1 MGFSAL
7 RRTYLC
13 STYQLLE
20 ESLNDNLQSN
30 RIYYGYWIVVA
41 GFVTQFVAVGMSNYI
56 VGSFLIPMTEEFG
69 WTRAEFSLSRSIG
82 QVVLAC
88 TGFLIGSYID
98 RYGGRRFIIA
108 GAFILSAA
116 TYSLGNITTLSQWLL
131 LNGLM
136 LTAGAALIGNLVV
149 NVTLGKWFV
158 ERRGRA
164 VAIAGMGISLS
175 GIILPVLSTW
185 MVDEF
190 GWRASWKLLGI
201 TAGLLTLPTA
211 FIMRRT
217 PEDHGLYPDGK
228 SEEEMSRGH
237 GAAAKA
243 DFENSMTRAQAMR
256 TSSFYFLVLAF
267 GLFQISITVM
277 LIQTI
282 PLMTDAGYS
291 RLIASTMISLAS
303 VPAFLS
309 KPLWGI
315 LIDRYSP
322 RKLAAVGAAVT
333 GSAVMLIVFSVAND
347 LDLLVYVGFLSMG
360 IGWGGLLPLQEVIWA
375 TFFGRRYLGSVRS
388 TAMPFTFGMSALGPV
403 LVAYYYDQV
412 GNYDLALVA
421 IALCNIASA
430 IMLYRMKSRPAMQ
443 KVYN

>member
-1 MGFSAL
+1 MIDLAPKP
-7 RRTYLC
+7 
-13 STYQLLE
+13 
-20 ESLNDNLQSN
+20 

-41 GFVTQFVAVGMSNYI
+41 GFITQFVAVGMSNYI

-82 QVVLAC
+82 QIVLAC
-88 TGFLIGSYID
+88 TGFIIGSYID
-98 RYGGRRFIIA
+98 RYGGRRFIVA
-108 GAFILSAA
+108 GAIILAA
-116 TYSLGNITTLSQWLL
+116 STYSLGNISTLSQWLV

-136 LTAGAALIGNLVV
+136 LTAGSAMIGNLVV

-164 VAIAGMGISLS
+164 VALAGMGISLS
-175 GIILPVLSTW
+175 GIILPMLSTW

-190 GWRASWKLLGI
+190 GWRTSWKLLGLA
-201 TAGLLTLPTA
+201 AGLVTLPMVL
-211 FIMRRT
+211 IVRRC
-217 PEDHGLYPDGK
+217 PEDHGLHPDGK
-228 SEEEMSRGH
+228 TELQMQAGQGE
-237 GAAAKA
+237 AARA
-243 DFENSMTRAQAMR
+243 DFENSLTRKQAMR

-291 RLIASTMISLAS
+291 RLVASTMISLAS
-303 VPAFLS
+303 VPAFFS
-309 KPLWGI
+309 KPFWGL
-315 LIDRYSP
+315 LIDRYNP
-322 RKLAAVGAAVT
+322 RKLAAIGAAVT
-333 GSAVMLIVFSVAND
+333 GSAVMLIVFSVASR
-347 LDLLVYVGFLSMG
+347 LDTLVYGGFLLMG

-388 TAMPFTFGMSALGPV
+388 MAMPFTFGMSALGPV
-403 LVAYYYDQV
+403 LVAYYYDLV
-412 GNYDLALVA
+412 GNYDIALLV

-430 IMLYRMKSRPAMQ
+430 VMLYRMKNRPAPI
-443 KVYN
+443 KPSA

>member
-1 MGFSAL
+1 MSHNSQHPRF
-7 RRTYLC
+7 
-13 STYQLLE
+13 
-20 ESLNDNLQSN
+20 
-30 RIYYGYWIVVA
+30 YYGYWIVLA

-88 TGFLIGSYID
+88 TGFIIGSYID
-98 RYGGRRFIIA
+98 RYGGRRFIVA

-116 TYSLGNITTLSQWLL
+116 TFSLGSITTLTQWLL

-136 LTAGAALIGNLVV
+136 LTAGSALIGNLVV

-164 VAIAGMGISLS
+164 VALAGMGISLS
-175 GIILPVLSTW
+175 GIILPMMSTW

-190 GWRASWKLLGI
+190 GWRTSWQILGI
-201 TAGLLTLPTA
+201 AAGLVTLPMA
-211 FIMRRT
+211 FVMRRS
-217 PEDHGLYPDGK
+217 PEDHDMFPDGK
-228 SEEEMSRGH
+228 SAQEMREGH
-237 GAAAKA
+237 GEAAKA

-291 RLIASTMISLAS
+291 RLVASTMISLAS
-303 VPAFLS
+303 LPSFIS
-309 KPLWGI
+309 KPFWGI
-315 LIDRYSP
+315 LIDRYNP
-322 RKLAAVGAAVT
+322 RKLAALGAAIT
-333 GSAVMLIVFSVAND
+333 GSAVMLIVFSVSNG
-347 LDLLVYVGFLSMG
+347 LDVLVYVGFLMMG
-360 IGWGGLLPLQEVIWA
+360 VGWGGLLPLQEVIWA

-388 TAMPFTFGMSALGPV
+388 MAMPFTFGMSALGPV
-403 LVAYYYDQV
+403 LVAYYYDLV
-412 GNYDLALVA
+412 GNYDLALLA

-430 IMLYRMKSRPAMQ
+430 IMLFRMKTKPAVEIA
-443 KVYN
+443 KT

>member
-1 MGFSAL
+1 
-7 RRTYLC
+7 
-13 STYQLLE
+13 
-20 ESLNDNLQSN
+20 
-30 RIYYGYWIVVA
+30 
-41 GFVTQFVAVGMSNYI
+41 
-56 VGSFLIPMTEEFG
+56 
-69 WTRAEFSLSRSIG
+69 
-82 QVVLAC
+82 
-88 TGFLIGSYID
+88 
-98 RYGGRRFIIA
+98 
-108 GAFILSAA
+108 
-116 TYSLGNITTLSQWLL
+116 
-131 LNGLM
+131 M

-158 ERRGRA
+158 ERCGRV
-164 VAIAGMGISLS
+164 VALAGMGISLS
-175 GIILPVLSTW
+175 GIILPILSTW

-201 TAGLLTLPTA
+201 AAGLLTLPMA
-211 FIMRRT
+211 FIMRRS
-217 PEDHGLYPDGK
+217 PEDHCLHPDGK
-228 SEEEMSRGH
+228 TEEEMSQGH
-237 GAAAKA
+237 GAAAQA

-291 RLIASTMISLAS
+291 RLVASTMISLAS

-322 RKLAAVGAAVT
+322 RKLASLGAAIT
-333 GSAVMLIVFSVAND
+333 GSAVMLIVFSVANE
-347 LDLLVYVGFLSMG
+347 LDLLVYAGFLLMG
-360 IGWGGLLPLQEVIWA
+360 IGWGGLLPLQEVIWV

-403 LVAYYYDQV
+403 LVAYYYDLV
-412 GNYDLALVA
+412 GNYDLALLV
-421 IALCNIASA
+421 IALCNISSA
-430 IMLYRMKSRPAMQ
+430 IMLYRMKSKPVSQ
-443 KVYN
+443 KP

>member
-1 MGFSAL
+1 MK
-7 RRTYLC
+7 
-13 STYQLLE
+13 E
-20 ESLNDNLQSN
+20 NLPSN

-56 VGSFLIPMTEEFG
+56 VGSFLIPMTQEFG

-88 TGFLIGSYID
+88 TGFVIGSAID
-98 RYGGRRFIIA
+98 RYGGRRFIIV

-164 VAIAGMGISLS
+164 VALAGMGISLS
-175 GIILPVLSTW
+175 GIILPMLSTW
-185 MVDEF
+185 MVDEN

-201 TAGLLTLPTA
+201 AAGLLTLPMA
-211 FIMRRT
+211 FIMRRS
-217 PEDHGLYPDGK
+217 PEDHGLHPDGK
-228 SEEEMSRGH
+228 SEEEMAQGH
-237 GAAAKA
+237 GAAAQA

-291 RLIASTMISLAS
+291 RLVASTMISLAS

-333 GSAVMLIVFSVAND
+333 GSAVMLIVFSVANE

-412 GNYDLALVA
+412 GNYDLALLA

-430 IMLYRMKSRPAMQ
+430 IMLYRMKSTPAMQ
-443 KVYN
+443 KA